1 MSRVSIRY
9 KEKRNGMKSVYL
21 QFYPGIRNSKGEIVK
36 YEFLNLEVYSNP
48 KTKDQRLFNKTI
60 EEISESIRCQRYIQI
75 VRRDYNFL
83 GKDNLDGDFLEY
95 FHRNADFHGPKFEAA
110 RLHFEE
116 FCGHSCKFRDLSQSF
131 CEKYRYYILHDK
143 HLTNNNKSIKR
154 NTASSYFNV
163 FLNIVKLA
171 FKDNII
177 SHDYTSDIRPIKWN
191 HDTSKDY
198 LTDEEVMMLEHVKYE
213 KYPQIPQASL
223 FSIYTGLRRSDIL
236 DLKWEHFVRRGNH
249 VYIEKYIAK
258 TGMFA
263 RLPLSKDALRII
275 GKRKKEGTVFTELTI
290 SILNIH
296 VKKWLESAGIK
307 KNITFHCFRH
317 TYAMMLTEKGI
328 SINVISALLCH
339 KKLSSTQIYSK
350 VTRQMAEE
358 AIEKAN
364 IMGINK
370 QKKGKSTISPELAL

>member
-9 KEKRNGMKSVYL
+9 KEKTNGMKSVYL
-21 QFYPGIRNSKGEIVK
+21 QFYPGIRNTKGEIVK

-48 KTKDQRLFNKTI
+48 KTKEQRLFNKTI

-116 FCGHSCKFRDLSQSF
+116 FCGHSCKFKDLSPSL
-131 CEKYRYYILHDK
+131 CEKYRFYILHDK
-143 HLTNNNKSIKR
+143 HLANCDKSIKH

-177 SHDYTSDIRPIKWN
+177 PDDYTKDVRPIKWN
-191 HDTSKDY
+191 HDINKDY
-198 LTDEEVMMLEHVKYE
+198 LTVEEIQLLEHMKYD
-213 KYPQIPQASL
+213 KHPQLPQACL

-249 VYIEKYIAK
+249 VYIEKKIVK
-258 TGMFA
+258 TEMFV
-263 RLPLSKDALRII
+263 RLPLSRDALRII

-296 VKKWLESAGIK
+296 VKRWLELANIRK
-307 KNITFHCFRH
+307 HITFHCFRH

-328 SINVISALLCH
+328 STNIISSLLCH
-339 KKLSSTQIYSK
+339 KKLSSTQVYSK
-350 VTRQMAEE
+350 VTIQMVERT
-358 AIEKAN
+358 IEQIDFKN
-364 IMGINK
+364 DNNP
-370 QKKGKSTISPELAL
+370 KKLNL

>member
-9 KEKRNGMKSVYL
+9 KEKTNGMKSVYL
-21 QFYPGIRNSKGEIVK
+21 QFYPGIRNTKGEIVK

-116 FCGHSCKFRDLSQSF
+116 FCGHSCKFKDLSPSL
-131 CEKYRYYILHDK
+131 CEKYRFYILHDK
-143 HLTNNNKSIKR
+143 HLANCDKSIKH

-177 SHDYTSDIRPIKWN
+177 PDDYTKDVRPIKWN
-191 HDTSKDY
+191 HDINKDY
-198 LTDEEVMMLEHVKYE
+198 LTVEEIQLLEHMKYD
-213 KYPQIPQASL
+213 KHPQLPQACL

-249 VYIEKYIAK
+249 VYIEKKIVK
-258 TGMFA
+258 TEMFV
-263 RLPLSKDALRII
+263 RLPLSRDALRII

-296 VKKWLESAGIK
+296 VKRWLELANIRK
-307 KNITFHCFRH
+307 HITFHCFRH

-328 SINVISALLCH
+328 STNIISSLLCH
-339 KKLSSTQIYSK
+339 KKLSSTQVYSK
-350 VTRQMAEE
+350 VTTQMVERT
-358 AIEKAN
+358 IEQIDFKN
-364 IMGINK
+364 DNNP
-370 QKKGKSTISPELAL
+370 KKLNL

>member
-9 KEKRNGMKSVYL
+9 KDKTNGMKSVYL
-21 QFYPGIRNSKGEIVK
+21 QFYPGIRDSKGEIVK

-48 KTKDQRLFNKTI
+48 KTKAQRLFNKTI

-75 VRRDYNFL
+75 VKRDYNFL
-83 GKDNLDGDFLEY
+83 GKDNLEGDFLEY

-116 FCGHSCKFRDLSQSF
+116 FCGHSCKFKDLSPSL
-131 CEKYRYYILHDK
+131 CEKYRFYILHDK
-143 HLTNNNKSIKR
+143 HLANCDKSIKH

-177 SHDYTSDIRPIKWN
+177 PDDYTKDVRPIKWN
-191 HDTSKDY
+191 HDINKDY
-198 LTDEEVMMLEHVKYE
+198 LTVEEIQLLEQMKYD
-213 KYPQIPQASL
+213 KHPQLPQACL

-249 VYIEKYIAK
+249 VYIEKKIVK
-258 TGMFA
+258 TEMFV
-263 RLPLSKDALRII
+263 RLPLSRDALRII

-296 VKKWLESAGIK
+296 VKRWLELANIRK
-307 KNITFHCFRH
+307 HITFHCFRH

-328 SINVISALLCH
+328 STNIISSLLCH
-339 KKLSSTQIYSK
+339 KKLSSTQVYSK
-350 VTRQMAEE
+350 VTTQMVERT
-358 AIEKAN
+358 IEQIDFKN
-364 IMGINK
+364 DNNP
-370 QKKGKSTISPELAL
+370 KKLNL

>member
-9 KEKRNGMKSVYL
+9 KEKTNGMKSVYL
-21 QFYPGIRNSKGEIVK
+21 QFYPGIRNTKGEIVK

-48 KTKDQRLFNKTI
+48 KTKEQRLFNKTI

-116 FCGHSCKFRDLSQSF
+116 FCGHSCKFKDLSPSL
-131 CEKYRYYILHDK
+131 CEKYRFYILHDK
-143 HLTNNNKSIKR
+143 HLANCDKSIKH

-177 SHDYTSDIRPIKWN
+177 PDDYTKDVRPIKWN
-191 HDTSKDY
+191 HDINKDY
-198 LTDEEVMMLEHVKYE
+198 LTVEEIQLLEHMKYD
-213 KYPQIPQASL
+213 KHPQLPQACL

-249 VYIEKYIAK
+249 VYIEKKIVK
-258 TGMFA
+258 TEMFV
-263 RLPLSKDALRII
+263 RLPLSRDALRII

-296 VKKWLESAGIK
+296 VKRWLELANIRK
-307 KNITFHCFRH
+307 HITFHCFRH

-328 SINVISALLCH
+328 STNIISSHLCH
-339 KKLSSTQIYSK
+339 KKLSSTQVYSK
-350 VTRQMAEE
+350 VTTQMVERT
-358 AIEKAN
+358 IEQIDFKN
-364 IMGINK
+364 DNNP
-370 QKKGKSTISPELAL
+370 KKLNL

>member
-9 KEKRNGMKSVYL
+9 KEKTNGMKSIYL
-21 QFYPGIRNSKGEIVK
+21 HFYPGIRNSKGEIVK

-83 GKDNLDGDFLEY
+83 GKDNLEGDFLEY

-116 FCGHSCKFRDLSQSF
+116 FCGHSCKFKDLSPSL
-131 CEKYRYYILHDK
+131 CEKYRFYILHDK
-143 HLTNNNKSIKR
+143 HLANCDKSIKH

-177 SHDYTSDIRPIKWN
+177 PDDYTKDVRPIKWN
-191 HDTSKDY
+191 HDINKDY
-198 LTDEEVMMLEHVKYE
+198 LTVEEIQLLERMKYD
-213 KYPQIPQASL
+213 KHPQLPQACL

-249 VYIEKYIAK
+249 VYIEKKIVK
-258 TGMFA
+258 TEMFV
-263 RLPLSKDALRII
+263 RLPLSRDALRII

-296 VKKWLESAGIK
+296 VKRWLELANIRK
-307 KNITFHCFRH
+307 HITFHYFRH

-328 SINVISALLCH
+328 STNIISSLLCH
-339 KKLSSTQIYSK
+339 KKLSSTQVYSK
-350 VTRQMAEE
+350 VTTQMVERT
-358 AIEKAN
+358 IEQIDFKN
-364 IMGINK
+364 DNNP
-370 QKKGKSTISPELAL
+370 KKLNL

>member
-9 KEKRNGMKSVYL
+9 KEKTNGMKSVYL

-48 KTKDQRLFNKTI
+48 KTKAQRLFNKTI

-75 VRRDYNFL
+75 VKRDYNFL

-116 FCGHSCKFRDLSQSF
+116 FCDHSCKFKDLSPSL
-131 CEKYRYYILHDK
+131 CEKYRFYILHDK
-143 HLTNNNKSIKR
+143 HLANCDKSIKH

-177 SHDYTSDIRPIKWN
+177 PDDYTKDVRPIKWN
-191 HDTSKDY
+191 HDINKDY
-198 LTDEEVMMLEHVKYE
+198 LTVEEIQLLEQMKYD
-213 KYPQIPQASL
+213 KHPQLPQACL

-249 VYIEKYIAK
+249 VYIEKKIVK
-258 TGMFA
+258 TEMFV
-263 RLPLSKDALRII
+263 RLPLSRDALRII

-296 VKKWLESAGIK
+296 VKRWLELANIRK
-307 KNITFHCFRH
+307 HITFHCFRH

-328 SINVISALLCH
+328 STNIISSLLCH
-339 KKLSSTQIYSK
+339 KKLSSTQVYSK
-350 VTRQMAEE
+350 VTTQMVERT
-358 AIEKAN
+358 IEQIDFKN
-364 IMGINK
+364 DNNP
-370 QKKGKSTISPELAL
+370 KKLNL

>member
-9 KEKRNGMKSVYL
+9 KEKTNGMKSVYL
-21 QFYPGIRNSKGEIVK
+21 QFYPEIRNSKGEIVK

-48 KTKDQRLFNKTI
+48 KTKAQRLFNKTI

-75 VRRDYNFL
+75 VKRDYNFL
-83 GKDNLDGDFLEY
+83 GKDNLEGDFLEY

-116 FCGHSCKFRDLSQSF
+116 FCGHSCKFKDLSPSL
-131 CEKYRYYILHDK
+131 CEKYRFYILHDK
-143 HLTNNNKSIKR
+143 HLANCDKSIKH

-177 SHDYTSDIRPIKWN
+177 PDDYTKDVRPIKWN
-191 HDTSKDY
+191 HDINKDY
-198 LTDEEVMMLEHVKYE
+198 LTVEEIQLLEQMKYD
-213 KYPQIPQASL
+213 KHPQLPQACL

-249 VYIEKYIAK
+249 VYIEKKIVK
-258 TGMFA
+258 TEMFV
-263 RLPLSKDALRII
+263 RLPLSRDALRII

-296 VKKWLESAGIK
+296 VKRWLELANIRK
-307 KNITFHCFRH
+307 HITFHCFRH

-328 SINVISALLCH
+328 STNIISSLLCH
-339 KKLSSTQIYSK
+339 KKLSSTQVYSK
-350 VTRQMAEE
+350 VTTQMVERT
-358 AIEKAN
+358 IEQIDFKN
-364 IMGINK
+364 DNNP
-370 QKKGKSTISPELAL
+370 KKLNL

>member
-9 KEKRNGMKSVYL
+9 KEKTNGMKSVYL
-21 QFYPGIRNSKGEIVK
+21 QFYPGIRDSKGEIVK

-48 KTKDQRLFNKTI
+48 KTKEQRLFNKTI

-83 GKDNLDGDFLEY
+83 GKDNLEGDFLEY

-116 FCGHSCKFRDLSQSF
+116 FCGHSCKFKDLSPSL
-131 CEKYRYYILHDK
+131 CEKYRFYILHDK
-143 HLTNNNKSIKR
+143 HLANCDKSIKH

-177 SHDYTSDIRPIKWN
+177 PDDYTKDVRPIKWN
-191 HDTSKDY
+191 HDINKDY
-198 LTDEEVMMLEHVKYE
+198 LTVEEIQLLEHMKYD
-213 KYPQIPQASL
+213 KHPQLPQACL

-249 VYIEKYIAK
+249 VYIEKKIVK
-258 TGMFA
+258 TEMFV
-263 RLPLSKDALRII
+263 RLPLSRDALRII

-296 VKKWLESAGIK
+296 VKRWLELANIRK
-307 KNITFHCFRH
+307 HITFHCFRH

-328 SINVISALLCH
+328 STNIISSLLCH
-339 KKLSSTQIYSK
+339 KKLSSTQVYSK
-350 VTRQMAEE
+350 VTIQMVERT
-358 AIEKAN
+358 IEQIDFKN
-364 IMGINK
+364 DNNP
-370 QKKGKSTISPELAL
+370 KKLNL

>member
-9 KEKRNGMKSVYL
+9 KEKTNGMKSVYL
-21 QFYPGIRNSKGEIVK
+21 QFYPGIRNIKGEIVK

-48 KTKDQRLFNKTI
+48 KTKEQRLFNKTI

-116 FCGHSCKFRDLSQSF
+116 FCGHSCKFKDLSPSL
-131 CEKYRYYILHDK
+131 CEKYRFYILHDK
-143 HLTNNNKSIKR
+143 HLANCDKSIKH

-177 SHDYTSDIRPIKWN
+177 PDDYTKDVRPIKWN
-191 HDTSKDY
+191 HDINKDY
-198 LTDEEVMMLEHVKYE
+198 LTVEEIQLLEQMKYD
-213 KYPQIPQASL
+213 KHPQLPQACL

-249 VYIEKYIAK
+249 VYIEKKIVK
-258 TGMFA
+258 TEMFV
-263 RLPLSKDALRII
+263 RLPLSRDALRII

-296 VKKWLESAGIK
+296 VKRWLELANIRK
-307 KNITFHCFRH
+307 HITFHCFRH

-328 SINVISALLCH
+328 STNIISSLLCH
-339 KKLSSTQIYSK
+339 KKLSSTQVYSK
-350 VTRQMAEE
+350 VTTQMVERT
-358 AIEKAN
+358 IEQIDFKN
-364 IMGINK
+364 DNNP
-370 QKKGKSTISPELAL
+370 KKLNL

>member
-9 KEKRNGMKSVYL
+9 KEKTNGMKSVYL
-21 QFYPGIRNSKGEIVK
+21 QFYPGIRDSKGEIVK

-48 KTKDQRLFNKTI
+48 KTKAQRLFNKTI

-75 VRRDYNFL
+75 VKRDYNFL
-83 GKDNLDGDFLEY
+83 GKDNLEGDFLEY

-116 FCGHSCKFRDLSQSF
+116 FCDHSCKFKDLSPSL
-131 CEKYRYYILHDK
+131 CEKYRFYILHDK
-143 HLTNNNKSIKR
+143 HLANCDKSIKH

-177 SHDYTSDIRPIKWN
+177 PDDYTKDVRPIKWN
-191 HDTSKDY
+191 HDINKDY
-198 LTDEEVMMLEHVKYE
+198 LTVEEIQLLEHMKYD
-213 KYPQIPQASL
+213 KHPQLPQACL

-249 VYIEKYIAK
+249 VYIEKKIVK
-258 TGMFA
+258 TEMFV
-263 RLPLSKDALRII
+263 RLPLSRDALRII

-296 VKKWLESAGIK
+296 VKRWLELANIRK
-307 KNITFHCFRH
+307 HITFHCFRH

-328 SINVISALLCH
+328 STNIISSLLCH
-339 KKLSSTQIYSK
+339 KKLSSTQVYSK
-350 VTRQMAEE
+350 VTTQMVERT
-358 AIEKAN
+358 IEQIDFKN
-364 IMGINK
+364 DNNP
-370 QKKGKSTISPELAL
+370 KKLNL

>member
-9 KEKRNGMKSVYL
+9 KEKTNGMKSVYL
-21 QFYPGIRNSKGEIVK
+21 QFYPGIRDSKGEIVK

-48 KTKDQRLFNKTI
+48 KTKAQRLFNKTI

-75 VRRDYNFL
+75 VKRDYNFL
-83 GKDNLDGDFLEY
+83 GKDNLEGDFLEY

-116 FCGHSCKFRDLSQSF
+116 FCGHSCKFKDLSPSL
-131 CEKYRYYILHDK
+131 CEKYRFYILHDK
-143 HLTNNNKSIKR
+143 HLANCDKSIKH

-177 SHDYTSDIRPIKWN
+177 PDDYTKDVRPIKWN
-191 HDTSKDY
+191 HDINKDY
-198 LTDEEVMMLEHVKYE
+198 LTVEEIQLLEQMKYD
-213 KYPQIPQASL
+213 KHPQLPQACL

-249 VYIEKYIAK
+249 VYIEKKIVK
-258 TGMFA
+258 TEMFV
-263 RLPLSKDALRII
+263 RLPLSRDALRII
-275 GKRKKEGTVFTELTI
+275 GMRKKEGTVFTELTI

-296 VKKWLESAGIK
+296 VKRWLELANIRK
-307 KNITFHCFRH
+307 HITFHCFRH

-328 SINVISALLCH
+328 STNIISSLLCH
-339 KKLSSTQIYSK
+339 KKLSSTQVYSK
-350 VTRQMAEE
+350 VTTQMVERT
-358 AIEKAN
+358 IEQIDFKN
-364 IMGINK
+364 DNNP
-370 QKKGKSTISPELAL
+370 KKLNL

>member
-9 KEKRNGMKSVYL
+9 KEKTNGMKSVYL

-116 FCGHSCKFRDLSQSF
+116 FCGHSCKFKDLSPSL
-131 CEKYRYYILHDK
+131 CEKYRFYILHDK
-143 HLTNNNKSIKR
+143 HLANCDKSIKH

-177 SHDYTSDIRPIKWN
+177 PDDYTKDVRPIKWN
-191 HDTSKDY
+191 HDINKDY
-198 LTDEEVMMLEHVKYE
+198 LTVEEIQLLEQMKYD
-213 KYPQIPQASL
+213 KHPQLPQACL

-249 VYIEKYIAK
+249 VYIEKKIVK
-258 TGMFA
+258 TEMFV

-296 VKKWLESAGIK
+296 VKRWLELANIRK
-307 KNITFHCFRH
+307 HITFHCFRH

-328 SINVISALLCH
+328 STNIISSLLCH
-339 KKLSSTQIYSK
+339 KKLSSTQVYSK
-350 VTRQMAEE
+350 VTTQMVERT
-358 AIEKAN
+358 IEQIDFKN
-364 IMGINK
+364 DNNP
-370 QKKGKSTISPELAL
+370 KKLNL

>member
-9 KEKRNGMKSVYL
+9 KEKTNGMKSVYL
-21 QFYPGIRNSKGEIVK
+21 QFYPGIRNTKGEIVK

-48 KTKDQRLFNKTI
+48 KTKEQRLFNKTI

-75 VRRDYNFL
+75 VKRDYNFL
-83 GKDNLDGDFLEY
+83 GKDNLEGDFLEY

-116 FCGHSCKFRDLSQSF
+116 FCGHSCKFKDLSPSL
-131 CEKYRYYILHDK
+131 CEKYRFYILHDK
-143 HLTNNNKSIKR
+143 HLANCDKSIKH

-177 SHDYTSDIRPIKWN
+177 PDDYTKDVRPIKWN
-191 HDTSKDY
+191 HDINKDY
-198 LTDEEVMMLEHVKYE
+198 LTVEEIQLLEHMKYD
-213 KYPQIPQASL
+213 KHPQLPQACL

-249 VYIEKYIAK
+249 VYIEKKIVK
-258 TGMFA
+258 TEMFV
-263 RLPLSKDALRII
+263 RLPLSRDALRII

-296 VKKWLESAGIK
+296 VKRWLELANIRK
-307 KNITFHCFRH
+307 HITFHCFRH

-328 SINVISALLCH
+328 STNIISSLLCH
-339 KKLSSTQIYSK
+339 KKLSSTQVYSK
-350 VTRQMAEE
+350 VTTQMVERT
-358 AIEKAN
+358 IEQIDFKN
-364 IMGINK
+364 DNNP
-370 QKKGKSTISPELAL
+370 KKLNL

>member
-1 MSRVSIRY
+1 MNRVTIRY
-9 KEKRNGMKSVYL
+9 KEKTNGMKSVYL
-21 QFYPGIRNSKGEIVK
+21 QFYPGIQNPKGEIVK

-60 EEISESIRCQRYIQI
+60 EEISESIRCQRYIQL

-83 GKDNLDGDFLEY
+83 GKDNLEGDFLEY

-116 FCGHSCKFRDLSQSF
+116 FCGHSCKFKDLSPSF
-131 CEKYRYYILHDK
+131 CEKYRFYILHDK
-143 HLTNNNKSIKR
+143 HLANCDKSIKH

-177 SHDYTSDIRPIKWN
+177 PDDYTKDVRPIKWN
-191 HDTSKDY
+191 HDINKDY
-198 LTDEEVMMLEHVKYE
+198 LTVEEIQLLEHMKYD
-213 KYPQIPQASL
+213 KHPQLPQACL

-249 VYIEKYIAK
+249 VYIEKKIVK
-258 TGMFA
+258 TEMFV
-263 RLPLSKDALRII
+263 RLPLSRDALRII

-296 VKKWLESAGIK
+296 VKRWLELANIRK
-307 KNITFHCFRH
+307 HITFHCFRH

-328 SINVISALLCH
+328 STNIISSLLCH
-339 KKLSSTQIYSK
+339 KKLSSTQVYSK
-350 VTRQMAEE
+350 VTIQMVERT
-358 AIEKAN
+358 IEQIDFKN
-364 IMGINK
+364 DNNP
-370 QKKGKSTISPELAL
+370 KKLNL

>member
-9 KEKRNGMKSVYL
+9 KEKTNGMKSVYL
-21 QFYPGIRNSKGEIVK
+21 QFYPGIRDSKGEIVK

-48 KTKDQRLFNKTI
+48 KTKSQRLFNKTI

-116 FCGHSCKFRDLSQSF
+116 FCGHSCKFKDLSPSL
-131 CEKYRYYILHDK
+131 CEKYRFYILHDE
-143 HLTNNNKSIKR
+143 HLANCDKSIKH

-177 SHDYTSDIRPIKWN
+177 PDDYTKDVRPIKWN
-191 HDTSKDY
+191 HDINKDY
-198 LTDEEVMMLEHVKYE
+198 LTVEEIQLLEHMKYD
-213 KYPQIPQASL
+213 KHPQLPQACL

-249 VYIEKYIAK
+249 VYIEKKIVK
-258 TGMFA
+258 TEMFV
-263 RLPLSKDALRII
+263 RLPLSRDALRII

-296 VKKWLESAGIK
+296 VKRWLELANIRK
-307 KNITFHCFRH
+307 HITFHCFRH

-328 SINVISALLCH
+328 STNIISSLLCH
-339 KKLSSTQIYSK
+339 KKLSSTQVYSK
-350 VTRQMAEE
+350 VTTQMVERT
-358 AIEKAN
+358 IEQIDFKN
-364 IMGINK
+364 DNNP
-370 QKKGKSTISPELAL
+370 KKLNL

>member
-9 KEKRNGMKSVYL
+9 KEKTNGMKSVYL

-75 VRRDYNFL
+75 VKRDYNFL
-83 GKDNLDGDFLEY
+83 GKDNLEGDFLEY

-116 FCGHSCKFRDLSQSF
+116 FCDHSCKFKDLSPSL
-131 CEKYRYYILHDK
+131 CEKYRFYILHDK
-143 HLTNNNKSIKR
+143 HLANCDKSIKH

-177 SHDYTSDIRPIKWN
+177 PDDYTKDVRPIKWN
-191 HDTSKDY
+191 HDINKDY
-198 LTDEEVMMLEHVKYE
+198 LTVEEIQLLEQMKYD
-213 KYPQIPQASL
+213 KHPQLPQACL

-249 VYIEKYIAK
+249 VYIEKKIVK
-258 TGMFA
+258 TEMFV
-263 RLPLSKDALRII
+263 RLPLSRDALRII

-296 VKKWLESAGIK
+296 VKKWLELANIRK
-307 KNITFHCFRH
+307 HITFHCFRH

-328 SINVISALLCH
+328 STNIISSLLCH
-339 KKLSSTQIYSK
+339 KKLSSTQVYSK
-350 VTRQMAEE
+350 VTTQMVERT
-358 AIEKAN
+358 IEQIDFKN
-364 IMGINK
+364 DNNP
-370 QKKGKSTISPELAL
+370 KKLNL

>member
-9 KEKRNGMKSVYL
+9 KEKTNGMKSVYL

-116 FCGHSCKFRDLSQSF
+116 FCGHSCKFKDLSPSL
-131 CEKYRYYILHDK
+131 CEKYRFYILHDK
-143 HLTNNNKSIKR
+143 HLANCDKSIKH

-177 SHDYTSDIRPIKWN
+177 PDDYTKDVRPIKWN
-191 HDTSKDY
+191 HDINKDY
-198 LTDEEVMMLEHVKYE
+198 LTVEEIQLLEHMKYD
-213 KYPQIPQASL
+213 KHPQLPQACL

-249 VYIEKYIAK
+249 VYIEKKIVK
-258 TGMFA
+258 TEMFV

-296 VKKWLESAGIK
+296 VKRWLELANIRK
-307 KNITFHCFRH
+307 HITFHCFRH

-328 SINVISALLCH
+328 STNIISSLLCH
-339 KKLSSTQIYSK
+339 KKLSSTQVYSK
-350 VTRQMAEE
+350 VTTQMVERT
-358 AIEKAN
+358 IEQIDFKN
-364 IMGINK
+364 DNNP
-370 QKKGKSTISPELAL
+370 KKLNL

>member
-9 KEKRNGMKSVYL
+9 KEKTNGMKSVYL
-21 QFYPGIRNSKGEIVK
+21 QFYPGIRNTKGEIVK

-48 KTKDQRLFNKTI
+48 KTKEQRLFNKTI

-75 VRRDYNFL
+75 VKRDYNFL

-116 FCGHSCKFRDLSQSF
+116 FCGHSCKFKDLSPSL
-131 CEKYRYYILHDK
+131 CEKYRFYILHDK
-143 HLTNNNKSIKR
+143 HLANCDKSIKH

-177 SHDYTSDIRPIKWN
+177 PDDYTKEVRPIKWN
-191 HDTSKDY
+191 HDINKDY
-198 LTDEEVMMLEHVKYE
+198 LTVEEIQLLEHMKYD
-213 KYPQIPQASL
+213 KHPQLPQACL

-249 VYIEKYIAK
+249 VYIEKKIVK
-258 TGMFA
+258 TEMFV
-263 RLPLSKDALRII
+263 RLPLSRDALRII

-296 VKKWLESAGIK
+296 VKRWLELANIRK
-307 KNITFHCFRH
+307 HITFHCFRH

-328 SINVISALLCH
+328 STNIISSLLCH
-339 KKLSSTQIYSK
+339 KKLSSTQVYSK
-350 VTRQMAEE
+350 VTTQMVERT
-358 AIEKAN
+358 IEQIDFKN
-364 IMGINK
+364 DNNP
-370 QKKGKSTISPELAL
+370 KKLNL

>member
-9 KEKRNGMKSVYL
+9 KEKTNGMKSVYL
-21 QFYPGIRNSKGEIVK
+21 QFYPGIRDSKGEIVK

-48 KTKDQRLFNKTI
+48 KTKEQRLFNKTI

-75 VRRDYNFL
+75 VKRDYNFL
-83 GKDNLDGDFLEY
+83 GKDNLEGDFLEY

-116 FCGHSCKFRDLSQSF
+116 FCGHSCKFKDLSPSL
-131 CEKYRYYILHDK
+131 CEKYRFYILHDK
-143 HLTNNNKSIKR
+143 HLANCDKSIKH

-177 SHDYTSDIRPIKWN
+177 PDDYTKDVRPIKWN
-191 HDTSKDY
+191 HDINKDY
-198 LTDEEVMMLEHVKYE
+198 LTVEEIQVLEQMKYD
-213 KYPQIPQASL
+213 KHPQLPQACL

-249 VYIEKYIAK
+249 VYIEKKIVK
-258 TGMFA
+258 TEMFV
-263 RLPLSKDALRII
+263 RLPLSRDALRII

-296 VKKWLESAGIK
+296 VKRWLELANIRK
-307 KNITFHCFRH
+307 HITFHCFRH

-328 SINVISALLCH
+328 STNIISSLLCH
-339 KKLSSTQIYSK
+339 KKLSSTQVYSK
-350 VTRQMAEE
+350 VTTQMVERT
-358 AIEKAN
+358 IEQIDFKN
-364 IMGINK
+364 DNNP
-370 QKKGKSTISPELAL
+370 KKLNL

>member
-9 KEKRNGMKSVYL
+9 KEKTNGMKSVYL

-48 KTKDQRLFNKTI
+48 KTKAQRLFNKTI

-116 FCGHSCKFRDLSQSF
+116 FCGHSCKFKDLSPSL
-131 CEKYRYYILHDK
+131 CEKYRFYILHDK
-143 HLTNNNKSIKR
+143 HLANCDKSIKH

-177 SHDYTSDIRPIKWN
+177 PDDYTKDVRPIKWN
-191 HDTSKDY
+191 HDINKDY
-198 LTDEEVMMLEHVKYE
+198 LTVEEIQLLEQMKYD
-213 KYPQIPQASL
+213 KHPQLPQACL

-249 VYIEKYIAK
+249 VYIEKKIVK
-258 TGMFA
+258 TEMFV

-296 VKKWLESAGIK
+296 VKRWLELANIRK
-307 KNITFHCFRH
+307 HITFHCFRH

-328 SINVISALLCH
+328 STNIISSLLCH
-339 KKLSSTQIYSK
+339 KKLSSTQVYSK
-350 VTRQMAEE
+350 VTTQMVERT
-358 AIEKAN
+358 IEQIDFKN
-364 IMGINK
+364 DNNP
-370 QKKGKSTISPELAL
+370 KKLNL

>member
-9 KEKRNGMKSVYL
+9 KEKTNGMKSVYL
-21 QFYPGIRNSKGEIVK
+21 QFYPGIRDSKGEIVK

-48 KTKDQRLFNKTI
+48 KTKTQRLFNKTI

-75 VRRDYNFL
+75 VKRDYNFL
-83 GKDNLDGDFLEY
+83 GKDNLEGDFLEY

-116 FCGHSCKFRDLSQSF
+116 FCGHSCKFKDLSPSL
-131 CEKYRYYILHDK
+131 CEKYRFYILHDK
-143 HLTNNNKSIKR
+143 YLANCDKSIKH

-177 SHDYTSDIRPIKWN
+177 PDDYTKDVKPIKWN
-191 HDTSKDY
+191 HDINKDY
-198 LTDEEVMMLEHVKYE
+198 LTVEEIQLLEQMKYD
-213 KYPQIPQASL
+213 KHPQLPQACL

-249 VYIEKYIAK
+249 VYIEKKIVK
-258 TGMFA
+258 TEMFV
-263 RLPLSKDALRII
+263 RLPLSRDALRII

-296 VKKWLESAGIK
+296 VKRWLELANIRK
-307 KNITFHCFRH
+307 HITFHCFRH

-328 SINVISALLCH
+328 STNIISSLLCH
-339 KKLSSTQIYSK
+339 KKLSSTQVYSK
-350 VTRQMAEE
+350 VTTQMVERT
-358 AIEKAN
+358 IEQIDFKN
-364 IMGINK
+364 DNNP
-370 QKKGKSTISPELAL
+370 KKLNL

>member
-9 KEKRNGMKSVYL
+9 KEKTNGMKSVYL

-36 YEFLNLEVYSNP
+36 YEFLNLEIYSNP

-116 FCGHSCKFRDLSQSF
+116 FCDHSCKFKDLSPSL
-131 CEKYRYYILHDK
+131 CEKYRFYILHDK
-143 HLTNNNKSIKR
+143 HLANCDKSIKH

-177 SHDYTSDIRPIKWN
+177 PDDYTKDVRPIKWN
-191 HDTSKDY
+191 HDINKDY
-198 LTDEEVMMLEHVKYE
+198 LTVEEIQLLEQMKYD
-213 KYPQIPQASL
+213 KHPQLPQACL

-249 VYIEKYIAK
+249 VYIEKKIVK
-258 TGMFA
+258 TEMFV
-263 RLPLSKDALRII
+263 RLPLSRDALRII

-296 VKKWLESAGIK
+296 VKRWLELANIRK
-307 KNITFHCFRH
+307 HITFHCFRH
-317 TYAMMLTEKGI
+317 TYELMLTEKGI
-328 SINVISALLCH
+328 STNIISSLLCH
-339 KKLSSTQIYSK
+339 KKLSSTQVYSK
-350 VTRQMAEE
+350 VTTQMVERT
-358 AIEKAN
+358 IEQIDFKN
-364 IMGINK
+364 DNNP
-370 QKKGKSTISPELAL
+370 KKLNL

>member
-9 KEKRNGMKSVYL
+9 KEKTNGMKSVYL
-21 QFYPGIRNSKGEIVK
+21 QFYPGIRNTKGEIVK

-48 KTKDQRLFNKTI
+48 KTKEQRLFNKTI

-116 FCGHSCKFRDLSQSF
+116 FCGHSCKFKDLSPSL
-131 CEKYRYYILHDK
+131 CEKYRFYILHDK
-143 HLTNNNKSIKR
+143 HLANCDKSIKH

-177 SHDYTSDIRPIKWN
+177 PDDYTKDVRPIKWN
-191 HDTSKDY
+191 HDINKDY
-198 LTDEEVMMLEHVKYE
+198 LTVEEIQLLEQMKYD
-213 KYPQIPQASL
+213 KHPQLPQACL

-236 DLKWEHFVRRGNH
+236 DLKWEHIVRRGNH
-249 VYIEKYIAK
+249 VYIEKKIVK
-258 TGMFA
+258 TEMFV
-263 RLPLSKDALRII
+263 RLPLSRDALRII

-296 VKKWLESAGIK
+296 VKRWLELANIRK
-307 KNITFHCFRH
+307 HITFHCFRH

-328 SINVISALLCH
+328 STNIISSLLCH
-339 KKLSSTQIYSK
+339 KKLSSTQVYSK
-350 VTRQMAEE
+350 VTTQMVERT
-358 AIEKAN
+358 IEQIDFKN
-364 IMGINK
+364 DNNP
-370 QKKGKSTISPELAL
+370 KKLNL

>member
-9 KEKRNGMKSVYL
+9 KEKTNGMKSVYL
-21 QFYPGIRNSKGEIVK
+21 QFYPGIRDSKGEIVK

-48 KTKDQRLFNKTI
+48 KTKAQRLFNKTI

-75 VRRDYNFL
+75 VKRDYNFL
-83 GKDNLDGDFLEY
+83 GKDNLEGDFLEY

-116 FCGHSCKFRDLSQSF
+116 FCGHSCKFKDLSPSL
-131 CEKYRYYILHDK
+131 CEKYRFYILHDK
-143 HLTNNNKSIKR
+143 HLANCDKSIKH

-177 SHDYTSDIRPIKWN
+177 PDDYTKDVRPIKWN
-191 HDTSKDY
+191 HDINKDY
-198 LTDEEVMMLEHVKYE
+198 LTVEEIQLLEQMKYD
-213 KYPQIPQASL
+213 KHPQLPQACL

-249 VYIEKYIAK
+249 VYIEKKIVK
-258 TGMFA
+258 TEMFV
-263 RLPLSKDALRII
+263 RLPLSRDALRII

-296 VKKWLESAGIK
+296 VKRWLELANIRK
-307 KNITFHCFRH
+307 HITFHCFRH

-328 SINVISALLCH
+328 STNIISSLLCH
-339 KKLSSTQIYSK
+339 KKLSSTQVYSK
-350 VTRQMAEE
+350 VTTQMVERT
-358 AIEKAN
+358 IEQIDFKN
-364 IMGINK
+364 DNNP
-370 QKKGKSTISPELAL
+370 KKLNL

>member
-9 KEKRNGMKSVYL
+9 KEKTNGMKSVYL

-116 FCGHSCKFRDLSQSF
+116 FCGHSCKFKDLSPSL
-131 CEKYRYYILHDK
+131 CEKYRFYILHDK
-143 HLTNNNKSIKR
+143 HLANCDKSIKH

-177 SHDYTSDIRPIKWN
+177 PDDYTKEVRPIKWN
-191 HDTSKDY
+191 HDINKDY
-198 LTDEEVMMLEHVKYE
+198 LTVEEIQLLEQMKYD
-213 KYPQIPQASL
+213 KHPQLPQACL

-249 VYIEKYIAK
+249 VYIEKKIVK
-258 TGMFA
+258 TEMFV
-263 RLPLSKDALRII
+263 RLPLSRDALRII

-296 VKKWLESAGIK
+296 VKRWLELANIRK
-307 KNITFHCFRH
+307 HITFHCFRH

-328 SINVISALLCH
+328 STNIISSLLCH
-339 KKLSSTQIYSK
+339 KKLSSTQVYSK
-350 VTRQMAEE
+350 VTTQMVERT
-358 AIEKAN
+358 IEQIDFKN
-364 IMGINK
+364 DNNP
-370 QKKGKSTISPELAL
+370 KKLNL

>member
-9 KEKRNGMKSVYL
+9 KEKTNGMKSVYL
-21 QFYPGIRNSKGEIVK
+21 QFYPGIRDSKGEIVK

-48 KTKDQRLFNKTI
+48 KTKTQRLFNKTI

-75 VRRDYNFL
+75 VKRDYNFL
-83 GKDNLDGDFLEY
+83 GKDNLEGDFLEY

-116 FCGHSCKFRDLSQSF
+116 FCGHSCKFKDLSPSL
-131 CEKYRYYILHDK
+131 CEKYRFYILHDK
-143 HLTNNNKSIKR
+143 HLANCDKSIKH

-177 SHDYTSDIRPIKWN
+177 PDDYTKDVRPIKWN
-191 HDTSKDY
+191 HDINKDY
-198 LTDEEVMMLEHVKYE
+198 LTDEEIQLLEHMKYD
-213 KYPQIPQASL
+213 KHPQLPQACL

-249 VYIEKYIAK
+249 VYIEKKIVK
-258 TGMFA
+258 TEMFV
-263 RLPLSKDALRII
+263 RLPLSRDALRII

-296 VKKWLESAGIK
+296 VKRWLELANIRK
-307 KNITFHCFRH
+307 HITFHCFRH

-328 SINVISALLCH
+328 STNIISSLLCH
-339 KKLSSTQIYSK
+339 KKLSSTQVYSK
-350 VTRQMAEE
+350 VTTQMVERT
-358 AIEKAN
+358 IEQIDFKN
-364 IMGINK
+364 DNNP
-370 QKKGKSTISPELAL
+370 KKLNL

>member
-9 KEKRNGMKSVYL
+9 KEKTNGMKSVYL

-48 KTKDQRLFNKTI
+48 KTKTQRLFNKTI

-75 VRRDYNFL
+75 VKRDYNFL
-83 GKDNLDGDFLEY
+83 GKDNLEGDFLEY
-95 FHRNADFHGPKFEAA
+95 FHTNADFHGPKFEAA

-116 FCGHSCKFRDLSQSF
+116 FCGHSCKFKDLSPSL
-131 CEKYRYYILHDK
+131 CEKYRFYILHDK
-143 HLTNNNKSIKR
+143 HLANCDKSIKH

-177 SHDYTSDIRPIKWN
+177 PDDYTKDVRPIKWN
-191 HDTSKDY
+191 HDINKDY
-198 LTDEEVMMLEHVKYE
+198 LTVEEIQLLEQMKYD
-213 KYPQIPQASL
+213 KHPQLPQACL

-249 VYIEKYIAK
+249 VYIEKKIVK
-258 TGMFA
+258 TEMFV
-263 RLPLSKDALRII
+263 RLPLSRDALRII

-296 VKKWLESAGIK
+296 VKRWLELANIRK
-307 KNITFHCFRH
+307 HITFHCFRH

-328 SINVISALLCH
+328 STNIISSLLCH
-339 KKLSSTQIYSK
+339 KKLSSTQVYSK
-350 VTRQMAEE
+350 VTTQMVERT
-358 AIEKAN
+358 IEQIDFKN
-364 IMGINK
+364 DNNP
-370 QKKGKSTISPELAL
+370 KKLNL

>member
-9 KEKRNGMKSVYL
+9 KEKTNGMKSVYL
-21 QFYPGIRNSKGEIVK
+21 QFYPGIRDSKGEIVK

-48 KTKDQRLFNKTI
+48 KTKAQRLFNKTI
-60 EEISESIRCQRYIQI
+60 EEISETIRCQRYIQI
-75 VRRDYNFL
+75 VKRDYNFL
-83 GKDNLDGDFLEY
+83 GKDNLEGDFLEY

-116 FCGHSCKFRDLSQSF
+116 FCGHSCKFKDLSPSL
-131 CEKYRYYILHDK
+131 CEKYRFYILHDK
-143 HLTNNNKSIKR
+143 HLANCDKSIKH

-177 SHDYTSDIRPIKWN
+177 PDDYTKDVRPIKWN
-191 HDTSKDY
+191 HDINKDY
-198 LTDEEVMMLEHVKYE
+198 LTVEEIQLLEQMKYD
-213 KYPQIPQASL
+213 KQPQLPQACL

-249 VYIEKYIAK
+249 VYIEKKIVK
-258 TGMFA
+258 TEMFV
-263 RLPLSKDALRII
+263 RLPLSRDALRII

-296 VKKWLESAGIK
+296 VKRWLELANIRK
-307 KNITFHCFRH
+307 HITFHCFRH
-317 TYAMMLTEKGI
+317 TYAMILTEKGI
-328 SINVISALLCH
+328 STNIISSLLCH
-339 KKLSSTQIYSK
+339 KKLSSTQVYSK
-350 VTRQMAEE
+350 VTTQMVERT
-358 AIEKAN
+358 IEQIDFKN
-364 IMGINK
+364 DNNP
-370 QKKGKSTISPELAL
+370 KKLNL

>member
-9 KEKRNGMKSVYL
+9 KEKTNGMKSVYL
-21 QFYPGIRNSKGEIVK
+21 QFYPGIRDSKGEIVK

-48 KTKDQRLFNKTI
+48 KTKAQRLFNKTI

-75 VRRDYNFL
+75 VKRDYNFL
-83 GKDNLDGDFLEY
+83 GKDNLEGDFLEY

-116 FCGHSCKFRDLSQSF
+116 FCGHSCKFKDLSPSL
-131 CEKYRYYILHDK
+131 CEKYRFYILHDK
-143 HLTNNNKSIKR
+143 HLANCDKSIKH

-177 SHDYTSDIRPIKWN
+177 PDDYTKDVRPIKWN
-191 HDTSKDY
+191 HDINKDY
-198 LTDEEVMMLEHVKYE
+198 LTVEEIQLLEQMKYD
-213 KYPQIPQASL
+213 KHPQLPQACL

-249 VYIEKYIAK
+249 VYIEKKIVK
-258 TGMFA
+258 TEMFV
-263 RLPLSKDALRII
+263 RLPLSRNALRII

-296 VKKWLESAGIK
+296 VKRWLELANIRK
-307 KNITFHCFRH
+307 HITFHCFRH

-328 SINVISALLCH
+328 STNIISSLLCH
-339 KKLSSTQIYSK
+339 KKLSSTQVYSK
-350 VTRQMAEE
+350 VTTQMVERT
-358 AIEKAN
+358 IEQIDFKN
-364 IMGINK
+364 DNNP
-370 QKKGKSTISPELAL
+370 KKLNL

>member
-9 KEKRNGMKSVYL
+9 KEKTNGMKSVYL
-21 QFYPGIRNSKGEIVK
+21 QFYPGIRDSKGEIVK

-48 KTKDQRLFNKTI
+48 KTKAQRLFNKTI

-75 VRRDYNFL
+75 VKRDYNFL
-83 GKDNLDGDFLEY
+83 GKDNLEGDFLEY

-116 FCGHSCKFRDLSQSF
+116 FCDHSCKFKDLSPSL
-131 CEKYRYYILHDK
+131 CEKYRFYILHDK
-143 HLTNNNKSIKR
+143 HLANCDKSIKH

-177 SHDYTSDIRPIKWN
+177 PDDYTKDVRPIKWN
-191 HDTSKDY
+191 HDINKDY
-198 LTDEEVMMLEHVKYE
+198 LTVEEIQLLEQMKYD
-213 KYPQIPQASL
+213 KHPQLPQACL

-249 VYIEKYIAK
+249 VYIEKKIVK
-258 TGMFA
+258 TEMFV
-263 RLPLSKDALRII
+263 RLPLSRDALRII

-296 VKKWLESAGIK
+296 VKRWLELANIRK
-307 KNITFHCFRH
+307 HITFHCFRH

-328 SINVISALLCH
+328 STNIISSLLCH
-339 KKLSSTQIYSK
+339 KKLSSTQVYSK
-350 VTRQMAEE
+350 VTTQMVERT
-358 AIEKAN
+358 IEQIDFKN
-364 IMGINK
+364 DNNP
-370 QKKGKSTISPELAL
+370 KKLNL

>member
-9 KEKRNGMKSVYL
+9 KEKTNGMKSVYL
-21 QFYPGIRNSKGEIVK
+21 QFYPGIRDSKGEIVK

-48 KTKDQRLFNKTI
+48 KTKAQRLFNKTI

-75 VRRDYNFL
+75 VKRDYNFL
-83 GKDNLDGDFLEY
+83 GKDNLEGDFLEY
-95 FHRNADFHGPKFEAA
+95 FHRNADYHGPKFEAA

-116 FCGHSCKFRDLSQSF
+116 FCGHSCKFKDLSPSL
-131 CEKYRYYILHDK
+131 CEKYRFYILHDK
-143 HLTNNNKSIKR
+143 HLANCDKSIKH

-177 SHDYTSDIRPIKWN
+177 PDDYTKEVRPIKWN
-191 HDTSKDY
+191 HDINKDY
-198 LTDEEVMMLEHVKYE
+198 LTVEEIQLLEHMKYD
-213 KYPQIPQASL
+213 KHPQLPQACL

-249 VYIEKYIAK
+249 VYIEKKIVK
-258 TGMFA
+258 TEMFV
-263 RLPLSKDALRII
+263 RLPLSRDALRII

-296 VKKWLESAGIK
+296 VKRWLELANIRK
-307 KNITFHCFRH
+307 HITFHCFRH

-328 SINVISALLCH
+328 STNIISSLLCH
-339 KKLSSTQIYSK
+339 KKLSSTQVYSK
-350 VTRQMAEE
+350 VTTQMVERT
-358 AIEKAN
+358 IEQIDFKN
-364 IMGINK
+364 DNNP
-370 QKKGKSTISPELAL
+370 KKLNL

>member
-9 KEKRNGMKSVYL
+9 KEKTNGMKSVYL
-21 QFYPGIRNSKGEIVK
+21 QFYPGIRDSKGEIVK

-116 FCGHSCKFRDLSQSF
+116 FCGHSCKFKDLSPSL
-131 CEKYRYYILHDK
+131 CEKYRFYILHDK
-143 HLTNNNKSIKR
+143 HLANCDKSIKH

-177 SHDYTSDIRPIKWN
+177 PDDYTKDVRPIKWN
-191 HDTSKDY
+191 HDINKDY
-198 LTDEEVMMLEHVKYE
+198 LTVEEIQLLEQMKYD
-213 KYPQIPQASL
+213 KHPQLPQACL

-249 VYIEKYIAK
+249 VYIEKKIVK
-258 TGMFA
+258 TEMFV
-263 RLPLSKDALRII
+263 RLPLSRDALRII

-296 VKKWLESAGIK
+296 VKRWLELANIRK
-307 KNITFHCFRH
+307 HITFHCFRH

-328 SINVISALLCH
+328 STNIISSLLCH
-339 KKLSSTQIYSK
+339 KKLSSTQVYSK
-350 VTRQMAEE
+350 VTTQMVERT
-358 AIEKAN
+358 IEQIDFKN
-364 IMGINK
+364 DNNP
-370 QKKGKSTISPELAL
+370 KKLNL

>member
-9 KEKRNGMKSVYL
+9 KEKTNGMKSVYL
-21 QFYPGIRNSKGEIVK
+21 QFYPGIRNTKGEIVK

-48 KTKDQRLFNKTI
+48 KTKEQRLFNKTI

-116 FCGHSCKFRDLSQSF
+116 FCGHSCKFKDLSPSL
-131 CEKYRYYILHDK
+131 CEKYRFYILHDK
-143 HLTNNNKSIKR
+143 HLANCDKSIKH

-177 SHDYTSDIRPIKWN
+177 PDDYTKDVRPIKWN
-191 HDTSKDY
+191 HDINKDY
-198 LTDEEVMMLEHVKYE
+198 LTVEEIQLLEHMKYD
-213 KYPQIPQASL
+213 KHPQLPQACL

-249 VYIEKYIAK
+249 VYIEKKIVK
-258 TGMFA
+258 TEMFV
-263 RLPLSKDALRII
+263 RLPLSRDALRII

-296 VKKWLESAGIK
+296 VKRWLELANIRK
-307 KNITFHCFRH
+307 HITFHCFRH
-317 TYAMMLTEKGI
+317 TYAMILTEKGI
-328 SINVISALLCH
+328 STNIISSLLCH
-339 KKLSSTQIYSK
+339 KKLSSTQVYSK
-350 VTRQMAEE
+350 VTTQMVERT
-358 AIEKAN
+358 IEQIDFKN
-364 IMGINK
+364 DNNP
-370 QKKGKSTISPELAL
+370 KKLNL

>member
-9 KEKRNGMKSVYL
+9 KEKTNGMKSVYL

-116 FCGHSCKFRDLSQSF
+116 FCGHSCKFKDLSPSL
-131 CEKYRYYILHDK
+131 CEKYRFYILHDK
-143 HLTNNNKSIKR
+143 HLANCDKSIKH

-177 SHDYTSDIRPIKWN
+177 PDDYTKDVRPIKWN
-191 HDTSKDY
+191 HDINKDY
-198 LTDEEVMMLEHVKYE
+198 LTVEEIQLLEQMKYD
-213 KYPQIPQASL
+213 KHPQLPQACL

-249 VYIEKYIAK
+249 VYIEKKIVK
-258 TGMFA
+258 TEMFV
-263 RLPLSKDALRII
+263 RLPLSRDALRII

-296 VKKWLESAGIK
+296 VKRWLELANIRK
-307 KNITFHCFRH
+307 HITFHCFRH

-328 SINVISALLCH
+328 STNIISSLLCH
-339 KKLSSTQIYSK
+339 KKLSSTQVYSK
-350 VTRQMAEE
+350 VTTQMVERT
-358 AIEKAN
+358 IEQIDFKN
-364 IMGINK
+364 DNNP
-370 QKKGKSTISPELAL
+370 KKLNL

>member
-9 KEKRNGMKSVYL
+9 KEKTNGMKSVYL
-21 QFYPGIRNSKGEIVK
+21 QFYPGIRNTKGEIVK

-48 KTKDQRLFNKTI
+48 KTKEQRLFNKTI

-75 VRRDYNFL
+75 VKRDYNFL

-116 FCGHSCKFRDLSQSF
+116 FCGHSCKFKDLSPSL
-131 CEKYRYYILHDK
+131 CEKYRFYILHDK
-143 HLTNNNKSIKR
+143 HLANCDKSIKH

-177 SHDYTSDIRPIKWN
+177 PDDYTKDVRPIKWN
-191 HDTSKDY
+191 HDINKDY
-198 LTDEEVMMLEHVKYE
+198 LTVEEIQLLEHMKYD
-213 KYPQIPQASL
+213 KHPQLPQACL

-249 VYIEKYIAK
+249 VYIEKKIVK
-258 TGMFA
+258 TEMFV
-263 RLPLSKDALRII
+263 RLPLSRDALRII

-296 VKKWLESAGIK
+296 VKRWLELANIRK
-307 KNITFHCFRH
+307 HITFHCFRH

-328 SINVISALLCH
+328 STNIISSLLCH
-339 KKLSSTQIYSK
+339 KKLSSTQVYSK
-350 VTRQMAEE
+350 VTTQMVERT
-358 AIEKAN
+358 IEQIDFKN
-364 IMGINK
+364 DNNP
-370 QKKGKSTISPELAL
+370 KKLNL

>member
-9 KEKRNGMKSVYL
+9 KEKTNGMKSVYL
-21 QFYPGIRNSKGEIVK
+21 QFYPGIRNTKGEIVK

-48 KTKDQRLFNKTI
+48 KTKEQRLFNKTI

-83 GKDNLDGDFLEY
+83 GKDNLEGDFLEY

-116 FCGHSCKFRDLSQSF
+116 FCGHSCKFKDLSPSL
-131 CEKYRYYILHDK
+131 CEKYRFYILHDK
-143 HLTNNNKSIKR
+143 HLANCDKSIKH

-177 SHDYTSDIRPIKWN
+177 PDDYTKDVRPIKWN
-191 HDTSKDY
+191 HDINKDY
-198 LTDEEVMMLEHVKYE
+198 LTVEEIQLLEHMKYD
-213 KYPQIPQASL
+213 KHPQLPQACL

-249 VYIEKYIAK
+249 VYIEKKIVK
-258 TGMFA
+258 TEMFV

-296 VKKWLESAGIK
+296 VKRWLELANIRK
-307 KNITFHCFRH
+307 HITFHCFRH

-328 SINVISALLCH
+328 STNIISSLLCH
-339 KKLSSTQIYSK
+339 KKLSSTQVYSK
-350 VTRQMAEE
+350 VTTQMVERT
-358 AIEKAN
+358 IEQIDFKN
-364 IMGINK
+364 DNNP
-370 QKKGKSTISPELAL
+370 KKLNL

>member
-9 KEKRNGMKSVYL
+9 KEKTNGMKSVYL

-48 KTKDQRLFNKTI
+48 KTKAQRLFNKTI

-75 VRRDYNFL
+75 VKRDYNFL
-83 GKDNLDGDFLEY
+83 GKDNLEGDFLEY

-116 FCGHSCKFRDLSQSF
+116 FCGHSCKFKDLSPSL
-131 CEKYRYYILHDK
+131 CEKYRFYILHDK
-143 HLTNNNKSIKR
+143 HLANCDKSIKH

-177 SHDYTSDIRPIKWN
+177 PDDYTKDVRPIKWN
-191 HDTSKDY
+191 HDINKDY
-198 LTDEEVMMLEHVKYE
+198 LTVEEIQLLEHMKYD
-213 KYPQIPQASL
+213 KHPQLPQACL

-249 VYIEKYIAK
+249 VYIEKKIVK
-258 TGMFA
+258 TEMFV
-263 RLPLSKDALRII
+263 RLPLSRDALRII

-296 VKKWLESAGIK
+296 VKRWLELANIRK
-307 KNITFHCFRH
+307 HITFHCFRH

-328 SINVISALLCH
+328 STNIISSLLCH
-339 KKLSSTQIYSK
+339 KKLSSTQVYSK
-350 VTRQMAEE
+350 VTTQMVERT
-358 AIEKAN
+358 IEQIDFKN
-364 IMGINK
+364 DNNP
-370 QKKGKSTISPELAL
+370 KKLNL

>member
-9 KEKRNGMKSVYL
+9 KEKTNGMKSVYL
-21 QFYPGIRNSKGEIVK
+21 QFYPGIRNTKGEIVK

-48 KTKDQRLFNKTI
+48 KTKEQRLFNKTI

-116 FCGHSCKFRDLSQSF
+116 FCGHSCKFKDLSPSL
-131 CEKYRYYILHDK
+131 CEKYRFYILHDK
-143 HLTNNNKSIKR
+143 HLANCDKSIKH

-177 SHDYTSDIRPIKWN
+177 PDDYTKDVRPIKWN
-191 HDTSKDY
+191 HDINKDY
-198 LTDEEVMMLEHVKYE
+198 LTVEEIQLLEHMKYD
-213 KYPQIPQASL
+213 KHPQLPQACL

-249 VYIEKYIAK
+249 VYIEKKIVK
-258 TGMFA
+258 TEMFV
-263 RLPLSKDALRII
+263 RLPLSRDALRII

-296 VKKWLESAGIK
+296 VKRWLELANIRK
-307 KNITFHCFRH
+307 HITFHCLRH
-317 TYAMMLTEKGI
+317 SI
-328 SINVISALLCH
+328 SYFSLKTNDIQNLNL
-339 KKLSSTQIYSK
+339 
-350 VTRQMAEE
+350 
-358 AIEKAN
+358 
-364 IMGINK
+364 
-370 QKKGKSTISPELAL
+370 